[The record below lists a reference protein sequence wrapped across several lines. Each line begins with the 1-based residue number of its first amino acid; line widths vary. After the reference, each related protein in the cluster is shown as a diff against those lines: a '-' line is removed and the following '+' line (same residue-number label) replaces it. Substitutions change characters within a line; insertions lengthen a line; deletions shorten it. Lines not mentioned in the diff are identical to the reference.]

1 MMAGVLESRRTWAR
15 PLGGS
20 IIVAAALLI
29 PLLRHTHSFT
39 LTLYDGIAAMIVVV
53 VGLNIAMGMAGQF
66 LLGIVAV
73 FAVAGY
79 ATAWTVAHHPGTA
92 NLFVMCCI
100 GAVSGALGGLV
111 IGLPALR
118 VGEFYLALVSLFAAI
133 VVPSVA
139 GEWSTLG
146 GTGGM
151 TLITLNPSLHGMTL
165 YATFV
170 GIVLLLSL
178 FSWALQRSTVGRR
191 FATLAASEQLAEGL
205 GFSGYRTKLLGSVLG
220 SLVAGIA
227 GAMYVYSQLYF
238 GPTSG
243 GFGGG
248 ANLATLL
255 LAALVIG
262 GTGSI
267 AGPVIGGILILGLN
281 QFLNGFKDWTG
292 VVFGGLLVIF
302 SVFLPQGITTELQR
316 VADQLGIG
324 WVPPSRRHPPSTAS
338 GEVRRGGSEPA
349 ISDTSI
355 GADTSIADRAADA
368 PASTGRPAQ
377 TDSTLAG
384 TERPPLQV
392 VGVSRAFGGVQA
404 VDHVDL
410 TVQPGSIHGLIGSNG
425 SGKTT
430 LLNLICGYYRV
441 DSGEI
446 YIGDVRL
453 TGRSPHVIS
462 RLGVARTF
470 QTPKLIPGK
479 SVVENVM
486 PAAERDL
493 AVTGPESVFRLPRG
507 IKAARQSRQRAMAA
521 LERVGV
527 AQFADQPAGA
537 LPHGTRRL
545 VEVARAVALQPS
557 YFLVDEPAAGL
568 SPAEADHLVEAI
580 TSIAAEGVGVLL
592 IEHNVPLVLAV
603 AEQVT
608 VMHQGS
614 RLFVGTPNDLKADQ
628 QVAGAFLGIDITEAV
643 G

>member
-20 IIVAAALLI
+20 VIVAAALLI

-178 FSWALQRSTVGRR
+178 FAWSLQRSTVGRR

-205 GFSGYRTKLLGSVLG
+205 GISGYRTKLLGSVLG

-262 GTGSI
+262 GTGTI

-302 SVFLPQGITTELQR
+302 SVFVPQGITAELQR

-324 WVPPSRRHPPSTAS
+324 WVPRSRSHSPSTAPS
-338 GEVRRGGSEPA
+338 GVRQGDTEPA
-349 ISDTSI
+349 IVHTSVGDRTTEVLPSASSTQQA
-355 GADTSIADRAADA
+355 GAGI
-368 PASTGRPAQ
+368 
-377 TDSTLAG
+377 AG
-384 TERPPLQV
+384 TESAPLEV

-404 VDHVDL
+404 VDQVDL
-410 TVQPGSIHGLIGSNG
+410 TVGPGSIHGLIGSNG

-446 YIGDVRL
+446 RIGGLRL

-507 IKAARQSRQRAMAA
+507 IKAARQSREGAMAA

-527 AQFADQPAGA
+527 GQFADQPAGV

-545 VEVARAVALQPS
+545 VEVARAVALKPR

-568 SPAEADHLVEAI
+568 SPAEADQVVEAL
-580 TSIAAEGVGVLL
+580 TWIAAEGVGVLL
-592 IEHNVPLVLAV
+592 IEHNVPLVLAI
-603 AEQVT
+603 ADQVT

-614 RLFVGTPNDLKADQ
+614 RLFLGTPNELKADQ

>member
-29 PLLRHTHSFT
+29 PLLRHTHSYT

-100 GAVSGALGGLV
+100 GAISGALGGLV

-139 GEWSTLG
+139 GEWSALG

-170 GIVLLLSL
+170 GIVLALSL

-220 SLVAGIA
+220 SLVAGVA

-324 WVPPSRRHPPSTAS
+324 WVAPSRRHPPSTAS
-338 GEVRRGGSEPA
+338 SEVGRERTEPG

-355 GADTSIADRAADA
+355 GTDASIPDGAEVPSSA
-368 PASTGRPAQ
+368 
-377 TDSTLAG
+377 DSTAPTAFPLTG
-384 TERPPLQV
+384 TDLPPLEV
-392 VGVSRAFGGVQA
+392 TGVSRAFGGVQA
-404 VDHVDL
+404 VDQVDVTL
-410 TVQPGSIHGLIGSNG
+410 RPGSIHGLIGSNG

-446 YIGDVRL
+446 RMGDLRL
-453 TGRSPHVIS
+453 TGQPPHVIS

-493 AVTGPESVFRLPRG
+493 AVSGPESVFRLPRG
-507 IKAARQSRQRAMAA
+507 IRAARQSRERAMEA
-521 LERVGV
+521 LERVGID
-527 AQFADQPAGA
+527 QFADQPAAA

-545 VEVARAVALQPS
+545 VEVARAVALNPR

-568 SPAEADHLVEAI
+568 SPAEADQLVEAL
-580 TSIAAEGVGVLL
+580 TWIAAEGVGVLL
-592 IEHNVPLVLAV
+592 IEHNVPLVLAI
-603 AEQVT
+603 ADHVT
-608 VMHQGS
+608 VMHQGR
-614 RLFVGTPNDLKADQ
+614 RLFSGTPSELRADQ